1 MQLNPYK
8 WIASKL
14 DSRPAGV
21 ETNKRLKDIGA
32 VGLILS
38 LTGQAAACNI
48 TRCIVYMYFKGRRK
62 KPAEN

>member
-1 MQLNPYK
+1 MNPYK

-14 DSRPAGV
+14 DLGPAGVVV

-48 TRCIVYMYFKGRRK
+48 TRCIV
-62 KPAEN
+62 